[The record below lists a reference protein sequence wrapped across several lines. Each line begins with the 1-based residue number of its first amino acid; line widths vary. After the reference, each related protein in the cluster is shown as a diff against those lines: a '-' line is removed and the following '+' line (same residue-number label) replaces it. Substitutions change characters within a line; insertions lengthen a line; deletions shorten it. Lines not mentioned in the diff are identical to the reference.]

1 MKFNEFAEEIKL
13 QLEEILK
20 QESTVAIH
28 SVTKNNGVVLHGI
41 TITNGKRNISPTI
54 YLEEFYGEFLKGKKI
69 PEIAGEIYGIYEH
82 DTYKENLDLSFFTDY
97 ENAKDNIV
105 YKLVNYE
112 KNKEL
117 LKEVPHVRYLDLAI
131 VFYCLVKNEELGNAT
146 ILIRNNHLSLWKQNA
161 NAIYNVARNNTPKLL
176 PPDLR
181 SMEEILEELLAVR
194 EEDEDGM
201 ACDITETG
209 MYVLTNKSR
218 MYGASVIMYEHVLS
232 SFAGQKKRDLII
244 LPSSIH
250 EVILI
255 PYEDNHDRE
264 YLKQMVA
271 DVNRTQVDAQEV
283 LSDQV
288 YMYIRDEK
296 KIVCM

>member
-1 MKFNEFAEEIKL
+1 MKFSEFAEEIKL
-13 QLEEILK
+13 QLEDILK
-20 QESTVAIH
+20 QESKVAIH
-28 SVTKNNGVVLHGI
+28 SITKNNGVILHGI

-97 ENAKDNIV
+97 ENAKENIV

-112 KNKEL
+112 KNEAL
-117 LKEVPHVRYLDLAI
+117 LKEVPHVKYLDLAV
-131 VFYCLVKNEELGNAT
+131 VFYCLVKSEELGNAT

-161 NAIYNVARNNTPKLL
+161 NAIYNVARTNTPKLL
-176 PPDLR
+176 PADLR
-181 SMEEILEELLAVR
+181 SMEEILEELMTVR
-194 EEDEDGM
+194 EEDD
-201 ACDITETG
+201 ADVLCNISETG
-209 MYVLTNKSR
+209 MYVLSNKYR

-232 SFAGQKKRDLII
+232 SFAEQKKRDLII

-250 EVILI
+250 EVIII
-255 PYEDNHDRE
+255 PYDETHDKE
-264 YLKQMVA
+264 HLKQMVT

-288 YMYIRDEK
+288 YIYIRDEK